1 MNVNPSLFPEM
12 IQNSAKLRQI
22 WMNGNRNSKKR
33 SSNTFV
39 NTSMTSAELLER
51 VQEAYPHTLAS
62 NEDLVAHNSQ
72 ENQQLQALLKQQL
85 NQNQYFPSQLYS
97 GDFALSSVQTTTNTS
112 NHHLP
117 SGQKILKDSKKQ
129 MT

>member
-1 MNVNPSLFPEM
+1 MTISQDTHASQSSPFTKKGKQQQASPLVNVNPSLFPEM
-12 IQNSAKLRQI
+12 IQNSAKLKQI

-62 NEDLVAHNSQ
+62 NEELAPNNTQETRQSQ
-72 ENQQLQALLKQQL
+72 ARLKQQL
-85 NQNQYFPSQLYS
+85 NQNQYFPS
-97 GDFALSSVQTTTNTS
+97 
-112 NHHLP
+112 
-117 SGQKILKDSKKQ
+117 
-129 MT
+129 

>member
-1 MNVNPSLFPEM
+1 MNVNPSLFPDM
-12 IQNSAKLRQI
+12 IQNSAKLKQI

-51 VQEAYPHTLAS
+51 VQEAYPHTMAS
-62 NEDLVAHNSQ
+62 AEELVPQMMSQ
-72 ENQQLQALLKQQL
+72 ETRQSQAVVLKQQL

-97 GDFALSSVQTTTNTS
+97 GDFTLSSVQTTTTINNNN
-112 NHHLP
+112 NHLA
-117 SGQKILKDSKKQ
+117 SG
-129 MT
+129 